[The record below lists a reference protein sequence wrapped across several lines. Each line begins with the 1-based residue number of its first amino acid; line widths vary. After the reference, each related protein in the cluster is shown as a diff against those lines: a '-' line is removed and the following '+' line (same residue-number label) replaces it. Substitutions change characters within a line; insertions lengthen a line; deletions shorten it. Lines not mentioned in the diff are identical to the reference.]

1 MAAWLAAR
9 LIGHVARRRQTATR
23 ISPPAD
29 PTRDCHRHF
38 WYFHSLATIVRHAHA
53 GCMLMPTVRSE
64 PRQRRRTAAVATSS
78 VPLEI
83 PVDCDN
89 VVIAIGDR
97 EVRLTNLRKLFW
109 TERAIVKRDL
119 LQYYATV
126 APALLPHVVDRAMVM
141 KRYPNG
147 AAGECFF
154 MKRAPQPRPPWI
166 ETCSITHGSGNVI
179 AFPIVQDVASLLWLV
194 NLGCIDLNPWY
205 ARCDDV
211 NRPDFLHFDLDPVPP
226 ATFEAVRA
234 TALALRNALTTLEMP
249 AHVKTTG
256 SKGVHVYVPIV
267 RGPTQKEVWAFAKRF
282 AFALAAHH
290 PDLMTAEYRIAKRPA
305 GRVLVD
311 YNQNAWGRTLASV
324 YSPRPTPLATVSTP
338 ITWDELARGATI
350 ADFRIDNVP
359 ARIAAHGDLWAP
371 VADPRKRFDLS
382 PLLAPPARSRAVSR

>member
-1 MAAWLAAR
+1 M
-9 LIGHVARRRQTATR
+9 
-23 ISPPAD
+23 
-29 PTRDCHRHF
+29 
-38 WYFHSLATIVRHAHA
+38 
-53 GCMLMPTVRSE
+53 
-64 PRQRRRTAAVATSS
+64 SS
-78 VPLEI
+78 APIEL

-89 VVIAIGDR
+89 AVVAIRDR
-97 EVRLTNLRKLFW
+97 EVRLTNLRKAFW
-109 TERAIVKRDL
+109 TERGIVKRDL

-154 MKRAPQPRPPWI
+154 MKRAPEPRPPWI

-211 NRPDFLHFDLDPVPP
+211 DRPDFLHFDLDPVPP

-234 TALALRNALTTLEMP
+234 TALAVRDALTALGMP

-267 RGPTQKEVWAFAKRF
+267 RGPTQKEVWTFAKQF
-282 AFALAAHH
+282 AFALAAHY

-311 YNQNAWGRTLASV
+311 YNQNAW
-324 YSPRPTPLATVSTP
+324 
-338 ITWDELARGATI
+338 D
-350 ADFRIDNVP
+350 
-359 ARIAAHGDLWAP
+359 
-371 VADPRKRFDLS
+371 
-382 PLLAPPARSRAVSR
+382 ARSRPSIRRDRHRSRRYRRPSHGMSSNVARRSPIFASTMFPRGSQRWVICGHLCPIGASASISHPCSRPRRVLAPHPDDIRTSARL